1 MKSEFLQCAEQKI
14 AIDRRKCFLDVYL
27 GTTHLR
33 LLGILVELS
42 HEFVGQENIVNNATP
57 LNKRGLIEADYRR
70 ENRSKSIGEYL
81 RTNLFKEMEERY
93 RAEVIEGGAGVFLRD
108 QGD

>member
-14 AIDRRKCFLDVYL
+14 AIDRIKCFLDVYL

-42 HEFVGQENIVNNATP
+42 HEFVGQENIVNNAPP
-57 LNKRGLIEADYRR
+57 LGSFVVGDSLLV
-70 ENRSKSIGEYL
+70 L
-81 RTNLFKEMEERY
+81 RLSVTWP
-93 RAEVIEGGAGVFLRD
+93 A
-108 QGD
+108 

>member
-1 MKSEFLQCAEQKI
+1 MT
-14 AIDRRKCFLDVYL
+14 DFLDVYL

-57 LNKRGLIEADYRR
+57 LNKRGLIEADYLR
-70 ENRSKSIGEYL
+70 ENRNKSIDEYL
-81 RTNLFKEMEERY
+81 HTKIFKEME
-93 RAEVIEGGAGVFLRD
+93 D
-108 QGD
+108 